1 MPRIIHGFE
10 VDDFIARPFR
20 IIVAGASGA
29 GKTEIVKKLVK
40 EIHND
45 FVSIHYCYPDYLTDI
60 PTEFDANVHYHPG
73 ILTTRELASVK
84 DHSLLIIDDLMV
96 EASSS
101 SDINKLFTIIGRKRN
116 ISVILLVQNLY
127 QQGKHFR
134 NIRLNATGFILF
146 KFRAA
151 FDVNLRL
158 LKDLGL
164 NACIK
169 KSHLEGALSRKFSY
183 LFVDIHPNR
192 HFDFGS
198 IRDNIFNK
206 TFSVFYE
213 NMEYIA
219 IPRAEFMKYFKII
232 RAENGEI
239 EAIENEFTVKKRK
252 TAAKKSGSP
261 ERKQKRQST
270 ERTSRE
276 REPSTS
282 ETESNNSSEYT
293 SESE

>member
-10 VDDFIARPFR
+10 IDDFIARPFR

-40 EIHND
+40 EIHGN
-45 FVSIHYCYPDYLTDI
+45 FESIHYCYPDYLTDI
-60 PTEFDANVHYHPG
+60 PTEFDADVHYHPG
-73 ILTTRELASVK
+73 IFSTRELASVK
-84 DHSLLIIDDLMV
+84 DHSLIIIDDLMV
-96 EASSS
+96 EASFSN
-101 SDINKLFTIIGRKRN
+101 DINKLFTVIGRKRN

-127 QQGKHFR
+127 QQGRHFR

-164 NACIK
+164 KDTIK
-169 KSHLEGALSRKFSY
+169 RSHLEGALSRKYSY

-192 HFDFGS
+192 HFDFGT

-206 TFSVFYE
+206 SFSVFHE

-239 EAIENEFTVKKRK
+239 EAIQNEFAIKKRK
-252 TAAKKSGSP
+252 TAVRKSGSP
-261 ERKQKRQST
+261 ERKRKQKT
-270 ERTSRE
+270 KERRSRE
-276 REPSTS
+276 RKSSAT
-282 ETESNNSSEYT
+282 ETESSEYT

>member
-29 GKTEIVKKLVK
+29 GKTEIVKKMVK
-40 EIHND
+40 EIRDD
-45 FVSIHYCYPDYLTDI
+45 FESIHYCYPDYLTDI
-60 PTEFDANVHYHPG
+60 PTEFDADVHYHPG
-73 ILTTRELASVK
+73 IFTTRELASVK

-101 SDINKLFTIIGRKRN
+101 SDINKLFTVIGRKRN

-164 NACIK
+164 KATIK
-169 KSHLEGALSRKFSY
+169 RSHLEGALSRKYSY

-192 HFDFGS
+192 HSDFGS

-206 TFSVFYE
+206 TFSVFHE

-239 EAIENEFTVKKRK
+239 EAIQNEFEVKKRK
-252 TAAKKSGSP
+252 TAAKKAGSP
-261 ERKQKRQST
+261 ERKRKRQSK
-270 ERTSRE
+270 ERKSRE
-276 REPSTS
+276 ISAS
-282 ETESNNSSEYT
+282 ETESSNSSEYT

>member
-29 GKTEIVKKLVK
+29 GKTEIVKKMVK
-40 EIHND
+40 EIRND
-45 FVSIHYCYPDYLTDI
+45 FESIHYCYPDYLTDI
-60 PTEFDANVHYHPG
+60 PTEFDADVHYHPG
-73 ILTTRELASVK
+73 IFTTRELSSVK

-101 SDINKLFTIIGRKRN
+101 SDINKLFTVIGRKRN

-164 NACIK
+164 KATIK
-169 KSHLEGALSRKFSY
+169 RSHLEGALSRKYSY

-192 HFDFGS
+192 HSDFGS

-206 TFSVFYE
+206 TFSVFHE

-239 EAIENEFTVKKRK
+239 EAIQNEFEVKKRK
-252 TAAKKSGSP
+252 TAAKKAGSP
-261 ERKQKRQST
+261 ERKRKRQSK
-270 ERTSRE
+270 ERKSSE
-276 REPSTS
+276 ISAS
-282 ETESNNSSEYT
+282 ETESSNSSEYT

>member
-29 GKTEIVKKLVK
+29 GKTEIVKKMVR
-40 EIHND
+40 EIRDD
-45 FVSIHYCYPDYLTDI
+45 FKSIHYCYPDYLTDI
-60 PTEFDANVHYHPG
+60 PTEFDADVHYHPG
-73 ILTTRELASVK
+73 IFTTRELASVK

-101 SDINKLFTIIGRKRN
+101 SDINKLFTVIGRKRN

-164 NACIK
+164 KATIK
-169 KSHLEGALSRKFSY
+169 RSHLEGALSRKYSY

-192 HFDFGS
+192 HSDFGS
-198 IRDNIFNK
+198 IRDNIFNQS
-206 TFSVFYE
+206 FSVFHE

-239 EAIENEFTVKKRK
+239 EAIQNEFEVKKRK

-261 ERKQKRQST
+261 ERKRKRQSK
-270 ERTSRE
+270 ERKSRE
-276 REPSTS
+276 ISTS
-282 ETESNNSSEYT
+282 ETESVNSSEYT

>member
-29 GKTEIVKKLVK
+29 GKTEIVKKLVT
-40 EIHND
+40 EIHDD
-45 FVSIHYCYPDYLTDI
+45 FESIHYCYPDYLTDI
-60 PTEFDANVHYHPG
+60 PTEFDADVHYHPG
-73 ILTTRELASVK
+73 IFTTRELASVK

-101 SDINKLFTIIGRKRN
+101 CDINKLFTVIGRKRN
-116 ISVILLVQNLY
+116 ISIILLVQNLY
-127 QQGKHFR
+127 HQGKHFR

-158 LKDLGL
+158 LKDIGL
-164 NACIK
+164 NATIK
-169 KSHLEGALSRKFSY
+169 RSHLEGALSRKYSY

-198 IRDNIFNK
+198 IRDNIFNR
-206 TFSVFYE
+206 TFSIFYE

-252 TAAKKSGSP
+252 TAAKKSG
-261 ERKQKRQST
+261 
-270 ERTSRE
+270 
-276 REPSTS
+276 
-282 ETESNNSSEYT
+282 
-293 SESE
+293 

>member
-10 VDDFIARPFR
+10 VDDFIGRPFR

-29 GKTEIVKKLVK
+29 GKTEVAKHLVK
-40 EIHND
+40 EIHDD
-45 FVSIHYCYPDYLTDI
+45 FQSIYYCYPDYLTDI
-60 PTEFDANVHYHPG
+60 PTEFDAYVHYHQG
-73 ILTTRELASVK
+73 ILTTKELATIK
-84 DHSLLIIDDLMV
+84 DHSLIIIDDLMV

-101 SDINKLFTIIGRKRN
+101 VDINKLFTVIGRKRN

-134 NIRLNATGFILF
+134 NIRMNSTGFILF

-164 NACIK
+164 KDNIK
-169 KSHLEGALSRKFSY
+169 RSHLEGALSRKYSY

-192 HFDFGS
+192 HSDFGS

-206 TFSVFYE
+206 TFSVFYG

-232 RAENGEI
+232 KAENGAI
-239 EAIENEFTVKKRK
+239 EAIQNEFEVKKRK

-261 ERKQKRQST
+261 ERKRKSNRKSKEQK
-270 ERTSRE
+270 SRE
-276 REPSTS
+276 ISASDS
-282 ETESNNSSEYT
+282 ESVNSSEYT

>member
-40 EIHND
+40 EIRDD
-45 FVSIHYCYPDYLTDI
+45 FQSIHYCYPDYLTDI
-60 PTEFDANVHYHPG
+60 PTEFDADVHYHPG
-73 ILTTRELASVK
+73 IFTTRELASVK

-101 SDINKLFTIIGRKRN
+101 SDINKLFTVIGRKRN

-164 NACIK
+164 KATIK
-169 KSHLEGALSRKFSY
+169 RSHLEGALSRKYSY

-192 HFDFGS
+192 HSDFGS
-198 IRDNIFNK
+198 IRDNIFN
-206 TFSVFYE
+206 
-213 NMEYIA
+213 
-219 IPRAEFMKYFKII
+219 
-232 RAENGEI
+232 
-239 EAIENEFTVKKRK
+239 
-252 TAAKKSGSP
+252 
-261 ERKQKRQST
+261 
-270 ERTSRE
+270 
-276 REPSTS
+276 
-282 ETESNNSSEYT
+282 
-293 SESE
+293 

>member
-29 GKTEIVKKLVK
+29 GKTEIVKKMVR
-40 EIHND
+40 EIRDD
-45 FVSIHYCYPDYLTDI
+45 FKSIHYCYPDYLTDI
-60 PTEFDANVHYHPG
+60 PTEFDADVHYHPG
-73 ILTTRELASVK
+73 IFTTRELASVK

-101 SDINKLFTIIGRKRN
+101 SDINKLFTVIGRKRN

-164 NACIK
+164 KATIK
-169 KSHLEGALSRKFSY
+169 RSHLEGALSRKYSY

-192 HFDFGS
+192 HSDFGS

-206 TFSVFYE
+206 TFSVFHE

-239 EAIENEFTVKKRK
+239 EAIQNEFEVKKRK

-261 ERKQKRQST
+261 KRKRKRQSK
-270 ERTSRE
+270 ERKSRE
-276 REPSTS
+276 ISAC
-282 ETESNNSSEYT
+282 ETESSNSSEYT